1 MMNKDILQGKR
12 RELRGLVKEQWGRLT
27 DDDLD
32 RIEGQA
38 ERLIGLLQ
46 QRYGYAKEKAEQEY
60 RRVMEQWFGGGG
72 GLDKGPPRP
81 DGDDLKK

>member
-1 MMNKDILQGKR
+1 MNKDILQGKR
-12 RELRGLVKEQWGRLT
+12 RELKGLVKEQWGRLT

-60 RRVMEQWFGGGG
+60 RRVMDQWFGGGSD
-72 GLDKGPPRP
+72 LDKGYPRP
-81 DGDDLKK
+81 DDDDLKK

>member
-1 MMNKDILQGKR
+1 MNKDILQGKR
-12 RELRGLVKEQWGRLT
+12 RELKGLVKEQWGKLT

-38 ERLIGLLQ
+38 ERLVGLLQ

-60 RRVMEQWFGGGG
+60 KRIMELWFGNGG
-72 GLDKGPPRP
+72 GLDMGHPRP
-81 DGDDLKK
+81 DGDHEKK

>member
-1 MMNKDILQGKR
+1 MNRDILQGKR
-12 RELRGLVKEQWGRLT
+12 RELKGLLKERWGKLT

-38 ERLIGLLQ
+38 ERLVGLLQ

-60 RRVMEQWFGGGG
+60 KRIMEQWLGTGA
-72 GLDKGPPRP
+72 GLDSGQ
-81 DGDDLKK
+81 

>member
-1 MMNKDILQGKR
+1 MNKDILQGKR
-12 RELRGLVKEQWGRLT
+12 RELKGLLKERWGELT

-60 RRVMEQWFGGGG
+60 KRVMEQWFGTGAS
-72 GLDKGPPRP
+72 LDVGQ
-81 DGDDLKK
+81 

>member
-1 MMNKDILQGKR
+1 MNKDILQGKR
-12 RELRGLVKEQWGRLT
+12 RELKGLVKEQWGRLT

-60 RRVMEQWFGGGG
+60 RRVMEQW
-72 GLDKGPPRP
+72 
-81 DGDDLKK
+81 

>member
-1 MMNKDILQGKR
+1 MNKDILQGKR
-12 RELRGLVKEQWGRLT
+12 RELKGLVKEQWGRLT

-38 ERLIGLLQ
+38 ERLIGLLR

-60 RRVMEQWFGGGG
+60 RRVMEQWFGSGS
-72 GLDKGPPRP
+72 GLDKGHPRP
-81 DGDDLKK
+81 DDEDLKK

>member
-1 MMNKDILQGKR
+1 MNRDILQGKR
-12 RELRGLVKEQWGRLT
+12 RELKGLVKEKWGKLT

-46 QRYGYAKEKAEQEY
+46 QRYGYAKEKAQQEY
-60 RRVMEQWFGGGG
+60 TRVMEQWLGNGG
-72 GLDKGPPRP
+72 GLDMDHPPP
-81 DGDDLKK
+81 DTDHPKK

>member
-1 MMNKDILQGKR
+1 MNKDILQGKR
-12 RELRGLVKEQWGRLT
+12 RELKGLVKEQWGKLT

-38 ERLIGLLQ
+38 ERLVGLLQ

-60 RRVMEQWFGGGG
+60 KRIMEQWFGSGS
-72 GLDKGPPRP
+72 GLDMGHPRP
-81 DGDDLKK
+81 DGDHEKK